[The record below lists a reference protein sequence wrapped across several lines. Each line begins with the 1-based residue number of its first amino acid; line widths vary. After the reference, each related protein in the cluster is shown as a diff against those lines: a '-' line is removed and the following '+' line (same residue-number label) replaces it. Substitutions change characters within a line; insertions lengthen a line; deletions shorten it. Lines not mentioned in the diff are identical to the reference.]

1 MLLLHLKKNKD
12 YKNVKRDYTEDNIN
26 KKSKFDG
33 DQSFV

>member
-1 MLLLHLKKNKD
+1 MLLLHFKKIKD

-26 KKSKFDG
+26 NKSKFDG